1 MRIYVKCRLYWRK
14 IIWVT
19 DLSKCEDILI
29 KKGSRIIRS
38 TAKIPSLYSER
49 RWWFEAC
56 HSFKSNISKHYN
68 LVQKIGKADQYVWGK
83 ISRYTIPKVE
93 LSEEATTNR
102 FPSLRT
108 FVNKKSWNLKKKL
121 SPPSVQLLKLIYYK
135 SGLSFF
141 DFQLT
146 KILRE
151 GNLFVKKS
159 TYYCKFGFKCK

>member
-1 MRIYVKCRLYWRK
+1 MHFLMRIYVKCRLCWRK

-68 LVQKIGKADQYVWGK
+68 LVQKLAKRISTFRGK
-83 ISRYTIPKVE
+83 ISRYTIPKE
-93 LSEEATTNR
+93 LNLQKKL
-102 FPSLRT
+102 LRT
-108 FVNKKSWNLKKKL
+108 DFLPWELLLIKKVEIWKKL
-121 SPPSVQLLKLIYYK
+121 SPPSVQLLKLI
-135 SGLSFF
+135 
-141 DFQLT
+141 
-146 KILRE
+146 
-151 GNLFVKKS
+151 
-159 TYYCKFGFKCK
+159 